1 MTGSDTNI
9 PTGFMQLARPTAVG
23 PTRFPLTD
31 RADAVGGKGFT
42 LSPSDRA
49 VNTDAAK
56 PILFPE
62 DPYGREQSLIDRI
75 DAPRPVSVEQKKD
88 ELREAAEQLVS
99 TTFIMPLFDQLRD
112 DPLAANMFHGGQAE
126 TIFRRQLDQTLS
138 DRIAGG
144 AGLDIVDAI
153 YNEFSKHTGAGA
165 SAVTAEARA
174 SAMKGVDLRG

>member
-1 MTGSDTNI
+1 MLASDTNI
-9 PTGFMQLARPTAVG
+9 PTGFMLLDRPAAAA
-23 PTRFPLTD
+23 PTRFELTD
-31 RADAVGGKGFT
+31 RSDAVDGKGFT
-42 LSPSDRA
+42 LLPSDRKA
-49 VNTDAAK
+49 DTDAAK
-56 PILFPE
+56 PMLFPE
-62 DPYGREQSLIDRI
+62 DPYGREQSLMDRI
-75 DAPRPVSVEQKKD
+75 DAPRPVSVDQKKD

-153 YNEFSKHTGAGA
+153 YNEFSKHAGTGA

-174 SAMKGVDLRG
+174 AAMKGVDLRG